1 VTVRGWVPTH
11 LGARLDDVGGRP
23 VESLVE
29 LALRRNARRAHLLVS
44 PVLGKHVP
52 ADPEL
57 VYETAAALGRLV
69 AESVDTRAAVMGFA
83 ETATALGHVVAET
96 MRAPYLHSTRRLVTG
111 CGASVTFEEEHSHAR
126 AHRLLPEDPELLS
139 SAETVVVVDDE
150 ISTGRTAVNTISELH
165 RRQHHRRYVIASIV
179 DVRSPQEQHRLQ
191 SFAESID
198 THVDVVS
205 LATARLSLP
214 TTFLDAAGQVATAH
228 LSGRTEFTGTE
239 ATTTR
244 CWPAGVRE
252 GARHGFLPAY
262 YDDVHTAAN
271 SCGRQVATLVEGDD
285 VLVLGCE
292 ELMYAPLL
300 IARELARA
308 LGPARRVQ
316 FSSTTRSPIVTID
329 EPGYPVRSQ
338 LTFDAHDD
346 TDTSEPRFAY
356 NVAPHS
362 GRGAYTDIVLVV
374 DDVADTPQMHG
385 PRGVLAALS
394 TVCRRVHL
402 VVVPTYRPVPAMAA
416 AAQPVASIVTSE

>member
-1 VTVRGWVPTH
+1 VHGWVPAH

-23 VESLVE
+23 VEGLVE

-69 AESVDTRAAVMGFA
+69 AASVDTSAAVMGFA

-111 CGASVTFEEEHSHAR
+111 SEASVTFEEEHSHAR
-126 AHRLLPEDPELLS
+126 AHRLLPEDPRLLS
-139 SAETVVVVDDE
+139 SADTVVVVDDE
-150 ISTGRTAVNTISELH
+150 ISTGRTAVNTISQLH
-165 RRQHHRRYVIASIV
+165 RRQHHERYVIASIV

-191 SFAESID
+191 SFADSQSTRI
-198 THVDVVS
+198 DVVS

-214 TTFLDAAGQVATAH
+214 ASFLDAAGQVATAH
-228 LSGRTEFTGTE
+228 PSGRAEFGGTD
-239 ATTTR
+239 ASTTR

-252 GARHGFLPAY
+252 GARHGFLPAHY
-262 YDDVHTAAN
+262 GDAHAAATA
-271 SCGRQVATLVEGDD
+271 CGRGIAAIVEGDD

-300 IARELARA
+300 IARALAA
-308 LGPARRVQ
+308 AVGPARRVQ

-338 LTFDAHDD
+338 LTFDAHDG

-374 DDVADTPQMHG
+374 DEVADTPQMYG
-385 PRGVLAALS
+385 LRGVLGALS
-394 TVCRRVHL
+394 TVCRRLHL
-402 VVVPTYRPVPAMAA
+402 VVVPTYRPAPAGVA
-416 AAQPVASIVTSE
+416 AAQRVASIVTSP